1 MATNNPIE
9 LVKEEKSLIR
19 AFTMLRFPLAVFVIM
34 IHHNCMDEML
44 GSCSPYNVDT
54 ILYSILKILPKC
66 TVPCFYII
74 SGFFYFYNVTD
85 FNFHSYKQKFKKRI
99 TSLMI
104 PYILWNLIAYMV
116 LACKEFIT
124 GTTIVEGGLLHFD
137 VFLSS
142 FWLYNE
148 STTPINAPL
157 WFLRDLIII
166 VILFTL
172 PIYKAIKHSP
182 ILYLSAL
189 VLLYIFRDSHML
201 SNIYPFL
208 PNLALLYFS
217 IGAYIC
223 LNMEWIVKRIHLT
236 SYWFAIMLFIYILGV
251 ILCIVPNT
259 YQEQLK
265 LITANVLGVIL
276 IMSLAYKAQALP
288 IYDWSVKL
296 NGTCFF
302 LFALH
307 ILLVNTTETIGRGL
321 FSLINSFTLIF
332 VFSVLLN
339 VLLCITAYH
348 LIYFFFPRIAMVLT
362 GGRK

>member
-34 IHHNCMDEML
+34 IHHNCMNEML

-85 FNFHSYKQKFKKRI
+85 FNFHSYKQKLKKRI

-124 GTTIVEGGLLHFD
+124 GTTIIEGGLLHFD
-137 VFLSS
+137 VFVSS
-142 FWLYNE
+142 FWLYNG

-166 VILFTL
+166 VILFTP
-172 PIYKAIKHSP
+172 PIYKAIRHFP
-182 ILYLSAL
+182 ILFLSAL
-189 VLLYIFRDSHML
+189 VLLYVFRDSYVL

-223 LNMEWIVKRIHLT
+223 LNRECFLKRIHVT
-236 SYWFAIMLFIYILGV
+236 SYWLSIMLFIYMIGV
-251 ILCIVPNT
+251 VLCIVPNT
-259 YQEQLK
+259 FQEQYK
-265 LITANVLGVIL
+265 LITANILGVIL

-288 IYDWSVKL
+288 IYDWSIKL

-307 ILLVNTTETIGRGL
+307 ILLVNSTEALLSRL
-321 FSLINSFTLIF
+321 FPYINSISL
-332 VFSVLLN
+332 VFCLSVLLN

-348 LIYFFFPRIAMVLT
+348 LISFFSPRIAMVLT